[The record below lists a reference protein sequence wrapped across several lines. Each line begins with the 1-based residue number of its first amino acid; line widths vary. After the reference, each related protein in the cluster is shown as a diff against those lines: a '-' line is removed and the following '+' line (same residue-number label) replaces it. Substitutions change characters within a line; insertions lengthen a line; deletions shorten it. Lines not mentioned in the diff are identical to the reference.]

1 MAFVSNSSGIAA
13 SVFLAIYSVFFVVAL
28 CAVVPK
34 RFVTV
39 LTFIFLL
46 VVVRVASQV
55 CGVIYAS
62 LTSPSESVLIA
73 YLILSSQGYF
83 FILMGVF
90 RFIIREQKREYGHS
104 WLLNLGPQL
113 QLPILSK
120 MTKTW
125 AKTFRAIVVPGN
137 VLVIVGGITLTG
149 INVQDLANEQS
160 KVNLSK
166 VLRTIGQAILL
177 AVTVVVLL
185 LNVYVYYRERIR
197 KWTLV
202 AVMLLSPF
210 ILVRGTFGICSVFI
224 PEMNYFDMSNYVNG
238 EINHRLLIYEYVLS
252 TTMEFIAA
260 VILMTTWF
268 DDRNPIENY
277 TERKELYDPEAYS
290 GLER

>member
-1 MAFVSNSSGIAA
+1 MAFTSNSSGIAA
-13 SVFLAIYSVFFVVAL
+13 SVFLAIYSVFFVVSL

-39 LTFIFLL
+39 LTFIFAL
-46 VVVRVASQV
+46 VVVRIASQV
-55 CGVIYAS
+55 CGVIYAT
-62 LTSPSESVLIA
+62 LTSPNESLLIA

-83 FILMGVF
+83 FILMAVF

-104 WLLNLGPQL
+104 WLLNLGPQVP
-113 QLPILSK
+113 LPVLAK
-120 MTKTW
+120 VTKTW
-125 AKTFRAIVVPGN
+125 AKTFRAIIVPGN

-166 VLRTIGQAILL
+166 VLRTIGQSILL
-177 AVTVVVLL
+177 ALTVVILL
-185 LNVYVYYRERIR
+185 LNVYVYCRERVR
-197 KWTLV
+197 SWTLV

-210 ILVRGTFGICSVFI
+210 ILVRGAFGICSVYV

-252 TTMEFIAA
+252 TSMEFCAA

-268 DDRNPIENY
+268 SDRNREPSIQEHTENKAIY
-277 TERKELYDPEAYS
+277 GA
-290 GLER
+290 